1 MRGMLSK
8 DTLTGRKLI
17 VLKRKASRTA
27 NNLAVYHKSSSIP
40 SSSFS
45 PQGCS
50 FKLAAVCFFFFL
62 MGVWGRELASSH
74 SELSCDHLFF
84 PPHVVRFPKWLYF
97 FFSLLVSHY
106 PSNFGGCVYV
116 TFFYSHLPLPMPL
129 CLGRSDLEQNILASS
144 VIFFLFFFFFSLP
157 SDIILFLAIWHH
169 CLAFLQILGGFCF
182 FTEMKWSIVV
192 NKHV

>member
-1 MRGMLSK
+1 MLLAKTCLGYTCTVQLKNQPQKLRCSLNHPLLCSFVPYLRLILHPGPRVALIWCTTSILGCPSWGMLSK

-97 FFSLLVSHY
+97 FF
-106 PSNFGGCVYV
+106 
-116 TFFYSHLPLPMPL
+116 LPP
-129 CLGRSDLEQNILASS
+129 C
-144 VIFFLFFFFFSLP
+144 FSLP
-157 SDIILFLAIWHH
+157 
-169 CLAFLQILGGFCF
+169 
-182 FTEMKWSIVV
+182 
-192 NKHV
+192 